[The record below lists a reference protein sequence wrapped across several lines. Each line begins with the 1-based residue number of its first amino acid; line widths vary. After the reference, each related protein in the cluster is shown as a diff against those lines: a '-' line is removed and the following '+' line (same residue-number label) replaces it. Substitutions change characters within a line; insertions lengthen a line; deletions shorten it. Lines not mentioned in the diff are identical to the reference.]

1 MLGLAP
7 DEVVA
12 LTNCRPDWARK
23 IILDEALPHA
33 LKDGFWS
40 GETIFVN
47 RAGREIPV
55 SQVIIAHKDKTGRVD
70 FLSTI
75 ARDTTERKKLEGQ
88 LRQAQKMEAVGRLA
102 GGIAHDFNNL
112 LTVINGY
119 SELVFQSLA
128 GVEPL
133 TEMVQQVRQ
142 AGERAAVLTRQ
153 LLAFSRKQVLTLA
166 PVDLNVV
173 ILEMESML
181 RRLIGED
188 LELLVETQPGLNLV
202 MVDRGQMEQVI
213 LNLAVNARDAM
224 PQGGRLVLATAN
236 RRIDAPA
243 TSLTNGTSERSG
255 TLLPGDYVEL
265 RVQDTGCGMDA
276 VTLAHAF
283 EPFFTTKE
291 VGKGTGLGL
300 ATVYGIVEQSGGHV
314 SIESRVGQGTTFH
327 ILLPRSSETEIVD
340 QPPTDGADQRR
351 GRETVLL
358 VEDEEAVRHLAR
370 RTLRHRGYQ
379 VLEAANGQDALA
391 IAEQHRAPIDLLLTD
406 VIMPRMGGRELAGR
420 LRGTCAGLRVLFT
433 SGHAND
439 DGLGRVMQGEHTAFL
454 AKPFTS
460 LELSRKVRE
469 LLDQGTSGSKF

>member
-1 MLGLAP
+1 
-7 DEVVA
+7 
-12 LTNCRPDWARK
+12 
-23 IILDEALPHA
+23 
-33 LKDGFWS
+33 
-40 GETIFVN
+40 
-47 RAGREIPV
+47 
-55 SQVIIAHKDKTGRVD
+55 
-70 FLSTI
+70 
-75 ARDTTERKKLEGQ
+75 
-88 LRQAQKMEAVGRLA
+88 
-102 GGIAHDFNNL
+102 
-112 LTVINGY
+112 
-119 SELVFQSLA
+119 
-128 GVEPL
+128 
-133 TEMVQQVRQ
+133 
-142 AGERAAVLTRQ
+142 LTRQ

-236 RRIDAPA
+236 RRIDGPA

-255 TLLPGDYVEL
+255 TLLAGDYVEL

-327 ILLPRSSETEIVD
+327 ILLPRSSETGIVD
-340 QPPTDGADQRR
+340 LPPTDGADQRR

-358 VEDEEAVRHLAR
+358 VEDEEAVRQLAR

-379 VLEAANGQDALA
+379 VLEAANGQEALA
-391 IAEQHRAPIDLLLTD
+391 IAEQHRKPIDLLLTD

-420 LRGTCAGLRVLFT
+420 LRGTCTGLRVLFT

-439 DGLGRVMQGEHTAFL
+439 DGLGRVMQGEYTAFL

-469 LLDQGTSGSKF
+469 LLDQGTSSSKF